1 MTDELIKRAEGW
13 QPISE
18 LPKINKAFKEK
29 YVVLY
34 SYPPYNY
41 ETKAGLCKVR
51 GYVSTSRSSV
61 RRAIRFM
68 IVELPTSEVK

>member
-1 MTDELIKRAEGW
+1 MKTDW

-18 LPKINKAFKEK
+18 LPKINKAFKEQ
-29 YVVLY
+29 YAVIY
-34 SYPPYNY
+34 SYPPYSY

-51 GYVSTSRSSV
+51 GHISTSRSPV
-61 RRAIRFM
+61 RKATRFM